1 MAKKLPCFGNEK
13 EEAEFWDTHNS
24 LDYIE
29 SDEQVEIEL
38 APELAAKTKE
48 RSKTKRITLRLR
60 VSQIEAAKEIAKKK
74 DIPYQTLMRSWITE
88 GIRREQAK
96 EG

>member
-1 MAKKLPCFGNEK
+1 MTKELPRFGSEK

-38 APELAAKTKE
+38 APELAAKIRE
-48 RSKTKRITLRLR
+48 RSRTKRVTLRLR
-60 VSQIEAAKEIAKKK
+60 VSQIEAAKEIARKK
-74 DIPYQTLMRSWITE
+74 DIPYQTLMRSWIAE

-96 EG
+96 DG